1 MQIELFT
8 VENVKNCIKYS
19 RDWIDKMIKRNNE
32 LYFQPVNYLPLDIKR
47 QRNSFFPLSHAHCNE

>member
-8 VENVKNCIKYS
+8 VENKKKNSIKYS

-32 LYFQPVNYLPLDIKR
+32 LYFQLVNYR
-47 QRNSFFPLSHAHCNE
+47 FPLFACTRRSNE